1 MWRLETKSVFTP
13 YVARRLLKMGNPII
27 DIKPC
32 KEDRSKTI
40 FVFEVTEKF
49 KRDFEVASKH

>member
-13 YVARRLLKMGNPII
+13 YVARRLLRMGNPII

-32 KEDRSKTI
+32 KEDRTKTI
-40 FVFEVTEKF
+40 FVFEVTDKF